1 MLDFGRWIV
10 EVAVNGVKSG
20 SFDRA
25 WAAMQLGNHYSRDR
39 ITAEDIARF
48 DTAIDEYEAEISNEL
63 IEISSIFGAIVAT
76 IGGVIGWIWG
86 DFTPLLAAL
95 IVCMVLDYIS
105 GVACAIVR
113 KDVSSEV
120 GFKGIVKKILILML
134 VGVAHVLDAYVLNST
149 PVLQSAVTM
158 FFIANEGISL
168 VENAAGLG
176 IPIPKKM
183 LEVLK
188 QLKLKGDSTEKDESE
203 DE

>member
-1 MLDFGRWIV
+1 
-10 EVAVNGVKSG
+10 
-20 SFDRA
+20 
-25 WAAMQLGNHYSRDR
+25 MQLSEKTCH
-39 ITAEDIARF
+39 
-48 DTAIDEYEAEISNEL
+48 
-63 IEISSIFGAIVAT
+63 
-76 IGGVIGWIWG
+76 
-86 DFTPLLAAL
+86 
-95 IVCMVLDYIS
+95 
-105 GVACAIVR
+105 
-113 KDVSSEV
+113 EV

-134 VGVAHVLDAYVLNST
+134 VGVAHVTGCVCVNST

-203 DE
+203 DK

>member
-1 MLDFGRWIV
+1 MR
-10 EVAVNGVKSG
+10 KRS
-20 SFDRA
+20 
-25 WAAMQLGNHYSRDR
+25 QYSQSREKKKQ
-39 ITAEDIARF
+39 TAPNRQKGKVMEK
-48 DTAIDEYEAEISNEL
+48 L
-63 IEISSIFGAIVAT
+63 SSVFGAIVAT

-188 QLKLKGDSTEKDESE
+188 QLKLKGDSTEKKESE
-203 DE
+203 EK